1 MMKVKDGNDYY
12 YLVNGLF
19 YDKLESSNRKIDKR
33 IWKLLNREI
42 FLIWYN
48 PEHKIISLEPTTQ
61 FDRIPNYVWDY
72 FHSQKCLTWLES
84 KFKEVSHEV

>member
-1 MMKVKDGNDYY
+1 MMKVKDGNNYY

-42 FLIWYN
+42 FLIW
-48 PEHKIISLEPTTQ
+48 
-61 FDRIPNYVWDY
+61 
-72 FHSQKCLTWLES
+72 
-84 KFKEVSHEV
+84 